1 MHKRV
6 QVLISKSI
14 PHILTLLL
22 LGLAIYLFA
31 PQLSSLKD
39 SLKVIRQMSP
49 VFVALALGIQV
60 ASYWGSG
67 YLMQASVGIVRQRIT
82 IFQGV
87 LVTLAAN
94 SVSLLAGGTVT
105 ALAMT
110 FRWMHRLGVNVQ
122 GASLAGTLPY
132 IFNNLVLL
140 VSSLFGLVYLLINHE
155 LSRLQAVFFAVI
167 TLLFLSIFVIVTWAL
182 RHRAQLIRIVHYMG
196 RKWAA
201 LRHRS
206 YDSEKAES
214 AIKQLFDAWRHLRT
228 GGWIKPLA
236 GASLNI
242 GFDMLTLYVLFGA
255 FGHSIS
261 LGVLFVGYG
270 LPLLFGKVGFLPGG
284 LGIVEGTMAV
294 LYRGFGVPN
303 PILVVVILAYR
314 LLSFWI
320 PTLLGFSLIPYLNR

>member
-1 MHKRV
+1 M
-6 QVLISKSI
+6 
-14 PHILTLLL
+14 LTLLL

-39 SLKVIRQMSP
+39 SLNVIRQMSL
-49 VFVALALGIQV
+49 VFIALTFGMQI

-67 YLMQASVGIVRQRIT
+67 YLMQASVGIMKQQIT
-82 IFQGV
+82 IFQGA

-110 FRWMHRLGVNVQ
+110 LRWMHRLGVNVQ
-122 GASLAGTLPY
+122 AASLAGTLPY
-132 IFNNLVLL
+132 VFNNLVLL
-140 VSSLFGLVYLLINHE
+140 VSSLFGLVYLLIHHE
-155 LSRLQAVFFAVI
+155 LSRLQAVFFAAVA
-167 TLLFLSIFVIVTWAL
+167 LLFLSIFMIVARAL
-182 RHRAQLIRIVHYMG
+182 RHRVQLIRTAHDAG

-201 LRHRS
+201 FRHRS
-206 YDSEKAES
+206 YDSEKTES
-214 AIKQLFDAWRHLRT
+214 AIKQLFDAWRHLRK
-228 GGWIKPLA
+228 GGWVKPLT

-242 GFDMLTLYVLFGA
+242 GFDMLTLYILFVA
-255 FGHSIS
+255 LGHPVS
-261 LGVLFVGYG
+261 LGALFVGYG

-284 LGIVEGTMAV
+284 LGIVETTMAV

-314 LLSFWI
+314 LLSFWL
-320 PTLLGFSLIPYLNR
+320 PTLLGFSLIPYLNK